1 MSNVI
6 PDLKAEQ
13 QATLR
18 RKPYAYS
25 LLARVFVAGMD
36 LFAGKTTTLSK
47 AKLLEI
53 FAGVPYRLWEVKH
66 YRQMTRRFG
75 DRALVERCEKV
86 VAWAR
91 EAQDNELWHLF
102 VLHEKMKSDGA
113 ADAWYLTPPIPA
125 LMMASYRLFAGLMAT
140 LSMRRAFLF
149 NAEFEDHAEHTY
161 AQLVA
166 DHPEWDDQPVEDD
179 VIRTLGGIVAPGE
192 LATWGDVFRRIAL
205 DEREHMNHSFVFC
218 GKPGEAV

>member
-53 FAGVPYRLWEVKH
+53 FAGVPYRVWEVKH

-75 DRALVERCEKV
+75 ERALVELCGKV
-86 VAWAR
+86 VA
-91 EAQDNELWHLF
+91 
-102 VLHEKMKSDGA
+102 
-113 ADAWYLTPPIPA
+113 
-125 LMMASYRLFAGLMAT
+125 
-140 LSMRRAFLF
+140 
-149 NAEFEDHAEHTY
+149 
-161 AQLVA
+161 
-166 DHPEWDDQPVEDD
+166 
-179 VIRTLGGIVAPGE
+179 
-192 LATWGDVFRRIAL
+192 
-205 DEREHMNHSFVFC
+205 
-218 GKPGEAV
+218 